1 MAKQIEKTKYYR
13 AILNV
18 LDVVETCP
26 RNLRKALKE
35 NEYEQALAVLDYN
48 SQWLYQ
54 SSIDDET
61 KKRLMAA
68 AKKADKRQQ
77 IREIITA
84 LVKNGK
90 VATVEQILIRA
101 GA

>member
-26 RNLRKALKE
+26 KNLRRALKE

-48 SQWLYQ
+48 SQWLYH

-61 KKRLMAA
+61 KKELMAA

-90 VATVEQILIRA
+90 VATVEQILKEA
-101 GA
+101 GV